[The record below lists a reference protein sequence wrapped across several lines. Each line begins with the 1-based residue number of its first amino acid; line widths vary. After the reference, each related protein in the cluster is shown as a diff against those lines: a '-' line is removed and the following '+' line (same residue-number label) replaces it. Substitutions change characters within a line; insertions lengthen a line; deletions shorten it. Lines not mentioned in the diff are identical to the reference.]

1 MDGGGIVVSPVSSST
16 YYSTGSGYYYDGTNY
31 WYCYLVSKTTDAGVT
46 WHRDTLQATT
56 DYIYGNSI
64 AVHPTNANLVYTAGY
79 NSIFY
84 KSTDAG
90 STWSLLNSG
99 LTNTYYIYDIAPNS
113 QNANIIYLATYN
125 GVYKTTN
132 GGTNWAATTLTGTVN
147 DVLVHPRGPDTV
159 YAGTG
164 AGFYKSTNAGGSWTQ
179 QNGGLVD
186 PNVTCLAI
194 NSSGVRDSSFIFC
207 GTKGGGMHR
216 QFLMLIPVEEQK
228 TETARIRFAID
239 PNPARDRAR
248 FQYTID
254 HPARIEIKIYD
265 PQGRLVETLV
275 DGQSNAGTHYADWNC
290 RTQAAG
296 IYFVKAVTDQA
307 CEIRKLILVR

>member
-1 MDGGGIVVSPVSSST
+1 
-16 YYSTGSGYYYDGTNY
+16 
-31 WYCYLVSKTTDAGVT
+31 
-46 WHRDTLQATT
+46 
-56 DYIYGNSI
+56 
-64 AVHPTNANLVYTAGY
+64 
-79 NSIFY
+79 
-84 KSTDAG
+84 
-90 STWSLLNSG
+90 
-99 LTNTYYIYDIAPNS
+99 
-113 QNANIIYLATYN
+113 
-125 GVYKTTN
+125 
-132 GGTNWAATTLTGTVN
+132 
-147 DVLVHPRGPDTV
+147 
-159 YAGTG
+159 
-164 AGFYKSTNAGGSWTQ
+164 
-179 QNGGLVD
+179 
-186 PNVTCLAI
+186 LAI

-265 PQGRLVETLV
+265 PQGRLVKTLV
-275 DGQSNAGTHYADWNC
+275 DGQSNAGMHYADWNC